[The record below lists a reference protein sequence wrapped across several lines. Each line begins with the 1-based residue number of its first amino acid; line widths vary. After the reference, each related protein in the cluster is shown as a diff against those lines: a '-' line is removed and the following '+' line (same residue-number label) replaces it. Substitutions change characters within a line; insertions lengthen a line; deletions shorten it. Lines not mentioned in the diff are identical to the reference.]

1 VQAVLFSRI
10 LEEIKILMWIK
21 AGNGNKYD
29 KTLVKKKIVM
39 EGWEKLNL
47 INRHLIGG
55 YDEYQIQ

>member
-1 VQAVLFSRI
+1 MALLSRI

-55 YDEYQIQ
+55 YYENEIK